1 VTLDSEDREVLL
13 RHRRVWDVK
22 PVLRRIYNEEF
33 FGRMLSFQKPSGPSV
48 EVGAGPGF
56 FKKLFPGAIS
66 TDLVWSEWLDAVAD
80 AQRLPFQSSS
90 VTNLFGLDVL
100 HHLAAPM
107 KFLHEA
113 ERILAP
119 SGRLI
124 LVEPWVTPFSY
135 LIYRY
140 LHQEGCDLSALPGNP
155 DDGDHPREKKAFEG
169 NPAIPY
175 LLFGPRYRSRTLA
188 SLPSFSLLAA
198 EPFCLFAYLLSG
210 GFKPFNLL
218 PEFSY
223 PLVSRFERA
232 TLPLWRR
239 AAALRILLVLEK
251 RVPPQVRPM
260 RNKVRL
266 STLLLATHS
275 SMQPFGWSAFI
286 EK

>member
-1 VTLDSEDREVLL
+1 VTIDSEDREVLL
-13 RHRRVWDVK
+13 RHRRVWDEK

-33 FGRMLSFQKPSGPSV
+33 FDRMLSFQKPDGVSV

-56 FKKLFPGAIS
+56 FKKLLPSTIS

-100 HHLAAPM
+100 HHLASPM
-107 KFLHEA
+107 KFLQEA
-113 ERILAP
+113 QRILSP
-119 SGRLI
+119 GGRLI

-140 LHQEGCDLSALPGNP
+140 LHQEGCDLSALPENP
-155 DDGDHPREKKAFEG
+155 EDGKHPKEKKALEG

-175 LLFGPRYRSRTLA
+175 LLFGPRYCSRTLA
-188 SLPSFSLLAA
+188 SLPLFSVLAA

-218 PEFSY
+218 PEFLY
-223 PLVSRFERA
+223 PFVSRFERA
-232 TLPLWRR
+232 TFTLWRR
-239 AAALRILLVLEK
+239 SAALRILLVLEK
-251 RVPPQVRPM
+251 RISPAGEAR
-260 RNKVRL
+260 
-266 STLLLATHS
+266 
-275 SMQPFGWSAFI
+275 G
-286 EK
+286 